1 LIQEPYALCSPT
13 PTLAHIPPGYI
24 AFHSLSADHA
34 YGAAILV
41 KLSLANSCRAVSCCA
56 GNHIAVV
63 DLKIAKGT
71 VRFISAYLR
80 PSISNYLATLQS
92 ELSSLI
98 TPLTVLSVDA
108 NARNRLWNSL
118 TTDHKG
124 VDFESFMSET
134 NLQLANLNAS
144 ELDFVPGETTFV
156 DVTAI
161 GGKIIVSRWF
171 FPSIPSLS
179 DHPFI
184 YFEVDRPCSS
194 HQSERTHAPRP
205 PHISRINISVL
216 LLKVA
221 SSIGRIRLPTALRDS
236 VRTFVS

>member
-1 LIQEPYALCSPT
+1 MNVPSPNTGFYTRLRFKCLQTNLRHSKLASASLAEVILENSLDVILIQEPYALCSPT

-80 PSISNYLATLQS
+80 PIISNYLATLQS

-98 TPLTVLSVDA
+98 TPLTVLSVNA

-134 NLQLANLNAS
+134 N
-144 ELDFVPGETTFV
+144 F
-156 DVTAI
+156 
-161 GGKIIVSRWF
+161 
-171 FPSIPSLS
+171 
-179 DHPFI
+179 
-184 YFEVDRPCSS
+184 
-194 HQSERTHAPRP
+194 
-205 PHISRINISVL
+205 
-216 LLKVA
+216 
-221 SSIGRIRLPTALRDS
+221 
-236 VRTFVS
+236 